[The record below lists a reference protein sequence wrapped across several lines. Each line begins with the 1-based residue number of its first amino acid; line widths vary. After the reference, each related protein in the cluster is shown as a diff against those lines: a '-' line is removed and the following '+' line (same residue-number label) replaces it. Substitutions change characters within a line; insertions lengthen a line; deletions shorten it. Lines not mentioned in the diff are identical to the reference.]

1 MLDNLIQELTK
12 LKEEIDAVD
21 INQIPEEQRFE
32 FVNSLADKVLNTLDN
47 ADIPLPEEHPELGR
61 AEVPTSEF

>member
-61 AEVPTSEF
+61 AEVPTSEV